1 MRQGR
6 RFLGL
11 QGRPRQG
18 RERRAARSRRAE
30 CSEVNSSIKESQGS
44 RSECD
49 VIPRFSIPARGP
61 ALCRIGAQERSFEAD
76 WRANSKISVI
86 FVRIFKLNYDVI
98 QFIERK
104 ERSDFRSAQR
114 AVDCLESGGTRRG
127 GGRRNRPHQYRRINP
142 HGNHLEAGREVQYD
156 RRSGRRHERRG
167 SGEPD
172 RQDDGALR
180 GQIRFHA
187 PLDRH
192 VAQRPQGTHL

>member
-11 QGRPRQG
+11 QGTPPAGQG
-18 RERRAARSRRAE
+18 KTSGTKPSGGVQRSQFL
-30 CSEVNSSIKESQGS
+30 NQESRGS
-44 RSECD
+44 RSDGD

-61 ALCRIGAQERSFEAD
+61 AACRIGAQERSFEAD

-156 RRSGRRHERRG
+156 RRSGPTPRA
-167 SGEPD
+167 SGIW
-172 RQDDGALR
+172 R
-180 GQIRFHA
+180 
-187 PLDRH
+187 
-192 VAQRPQGTHL
+192 T